1 MNSFILC
8 VQFFADV
15 TATVNWLRQGR
26 ASDARSGQ
34 LHLLNVIIS
43 SGFGYVLVL
52 YLYLVYIL
60 SCGYCDYSEK
70 LRDRF
75 LFRNNRWNRKTR
87 LKRPKTTLFVDND
100 FPLSHHALTPIR
112 LDKSKYACVLW
123 GVRVYFAFSLQWI
136 GVKNRLVISHLRR
149 LCHRTELLT
158 WTCWLII
165 IMSLQG
171 IDVIDITRIVW
182 GARVMK
188 RYDVCPSVC
197 PFVWPS
203 STGWQQHTRCWRF
216 AAVGPAGR
224 KYRSITACGS
234 VMRRTNAGIATLS
247 ACVGSCTKTCCCYYY
262 ACWSSR

>member
-26 ASDARSGQ
+26 TSDARSGQ

-52 YLYLVYIL
+52 YLYLVSIL

-112 LDKSKYACVLW
+112 LDKIKYACVLW

-136 GVKNRLVISHLRR
+136 GVKIGLLFLICVVYV
-149 LCHRTELLT
+149 TELNY
-158 WTCWLII
+158 WHE
-165 IMSLQG
+165 
-171 IDVIDITRIVW
+171 
-182 GARVMK
+182 RVDLLLSC
-188 RYDVCPSVC
+188 RYRESML
-197 PFVWPS
+197 
-203 STGWQQHTRCWRF
+203 STLL
-216 AAVGPAGR
+216 A
-224 KYRSITACGS
+224 
-234 VMRRTNAGIATLS
+234 
-247 ACVGSCTKTCCCYYY
+247 
-262 ACWSSR
+262 